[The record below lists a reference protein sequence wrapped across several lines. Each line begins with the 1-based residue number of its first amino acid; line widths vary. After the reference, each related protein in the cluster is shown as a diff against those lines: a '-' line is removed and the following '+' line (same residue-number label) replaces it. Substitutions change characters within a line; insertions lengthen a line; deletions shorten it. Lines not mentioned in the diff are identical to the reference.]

1 MELLGLFLI
10 AFLVVL
16 FPKQGLKAIGLCL
29 GVCALLTVAFFGVL
43 LLVKIDKDRQNA
55 VFAAEWRAE
64 QAQKVAKQQQE
75 PSLDFDQSKADAQ
88 IEEEHQARMRKQ
100 YWEDKWAEERRAD
113 DADHMR
119 NQSFGLPSLAEP
131 LYVNPKVMPT
141 PPPVSKPIP
150 TRTPKKPE
158 TLYTSN

>member
-16 FPKQGLKAIGLCL
+16 FPKQGFKAIGLCL
-29 GVCALLTVAFFGVL
+29 GAVALLTVAFFGVL
-43 LLVKIDKDRQNA
+43 LLTLPEKERQNA
-55 VFAAEWRAE
+55 VFVAEWRAE

-75 PSLDFDQSKADAQ
+75 QALLDSVKMSDAR
-88 IEEEHQARMRKQ
+88 IEAEHQDRMRQ
-100 YWEDKWAEERRAD
+100 QEWENKRAEERRL
-113 DADHMR
+113 DHWW
-119 NQSFGLPSLAEP
+119 GGVDVGTP
-131 LYVNPKVMPT
+131 LYVKPELVPTPT

-150 TRTPKKPE
+150 TPTPKKPK